1 MYWTDMLNVRIGLPF
16 GSDAAQATT
25 IQKPTSND
33 IMSLILGGCV
43 SLAPESY
50 IQYRD
55 NTYLLLPPH
64 VV

>member
-1 MYWTDMLNVRIGLPF
+1 MLNVCTGLPF
-16 GSDAAQATT
+16 GSGDAQATT

-33 IMSLILGGCV
+33 KV

-50 IQYRD
+50 IQYRGI
-55 NTYLLLPPH
+55 TYLLLPPH